1 MRTLKSM
8 TEQIGV
14 SGYEDTVRDYIKR
27 SLGKNVLDC
36 VKVDNIGNLIIHKD
50 SEIQTP
56 SIMIIAHMDEVGFQV
71 INVNEDGSASVKT
84 LGNLKTWNT
93 INQRVS
99 TEDGMKK
106 GVVYCADP
114 EGIKAHDY
122 GKIVIIPTAGKFET
136 GDVFGFDTDLIE
148 SDKEYIGKA
157 LDNRVS
163 CFILSEII
171 EMSIPCSN
179 PVDFVF
185 SVQEEIGMRGAR
197 VAVSELAPDIVID
210 LDVSPVGENNSLK
223 MGNGI
228 GIKLSDSVGVSSRN
242 LVNQVEKIAVDANIK
257 YQREVSDCG
266 TSELIITNEKDAGAE
281 RIGISIP
288 CLNMHSSLT
297 RVNKEDLEMGLRLVK
312 EILKSG
318 LALDNQ

>member
-1 MRTLKSM
+1 MRTLKSLS
-8 TEQIGV
+8 EQIGV

-27 SLGKNVLDC
+27 SLEKNALEF

-50 SEIQTP
+50 SEIQSP

-71 INVNEDGSASVKT
+71 INVNEDGSASVKA

-99 TEDGMKK
+99 TEDGLKK
-106 GVVYCADP
+106 GIVYCADS

-122 GKIVIIPTAGKFET
+122 GKILIIPTAGKFET
-136 GDVFGFDTDLIE
+136 GDVLGFDTDLIE

-171 EMSIPCSN
+171 KMSVPCNN

-197 VAVSELAPDIVID
+197 VAVTELAPDIIID

-228 GIKLSDSVGVSSRN
+228 GIKLSDSIGVSSRR
-242 LVNQVEKIAVDANIK
+242 LVKQVEKIAVDANIK

-297 RVNKEDLEMGLRLVK
+297 RVNKEDFEMGLCLVK

-318 LALDNQ
+318 LE